1 MDTEFVYDTNISDF
15 GGQRPVRCDGGE
27 IEISDVRVD
36 MSINQTE
43 AIRVMSG
50 VQSVGIEDCSMD
62 LNGDV
67 RDGISVVSGAG
78 SVTTNDNDISGETRY
93 DVFEY

>member
-1 MDTEFVYDTNISDF
+1 MRCN
-15 GGQRPVRCDGGE
+15 GGD
-27 IEISDVRVD
+27 IEISDVHVD

-50 VQSVGIEDCSMD
+50 AQSVSIEDCSMD

-67 RDGISVVSGAG
+67 RDGISVVPGAG
-78 SVTTNDNDISGETRY
+78 SVTTNNNDINGETRY